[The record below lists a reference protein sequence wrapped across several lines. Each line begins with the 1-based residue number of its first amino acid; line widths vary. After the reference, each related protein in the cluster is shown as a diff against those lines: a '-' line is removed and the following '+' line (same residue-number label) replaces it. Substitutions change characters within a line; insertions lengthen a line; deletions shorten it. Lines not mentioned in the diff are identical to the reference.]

1 METVVF
7 ESRLL
12 PDGHLYCPEE
22 FVKNKN
28 IRFKVVVT
36 FEKIYPEATDRDIE
50 RTAIHDVSDEFLTD
64 EEVSYY
70 LNLKEL

>member
-22 FVKNKN
+22 FAKHQN
-28 IRFKVVVT
+28 IRFKVVVI
-36 FEKIYPEATDRDIE
+36 FENIYAEASDRDIE
-50 RTAIHDVSDEFLTD
+50 RTGVHEVSDEFLTD
-64 EEVSYY
+64 EEINYY

>member
-28 IRFKVVVT
+28 IRFKVVVI

-50 RTAIHDVSDEFLTD
+50 QAAIHDVSDESLSD
-64 EEVSYY
+64 EEINYY

>member
-12 PDGHLYCPEE
+12 PDGHLYCPKE
-22 FVKNKN
+22 FIKNKN

-36 FEKIYPEATDRDIE
+36 FEKTYPEATDHDIE
-50 RTAIHDVSDEFLTD
+50 RSTINDVSEEFLTD
-64 EEVSYY
+64 EEINYY
-70 LNLKEL
+70 IK

>member
-12 PDGHLYCPEE
+12 PDGHLYCPEK

-28 IRFKVVVT
+28 IRFKVVVI
-36 FEKIYPEATDRDIE
+36 FEKTYLEATDRDIE
-50 RTAIHDVSDEFLTD
+50 RTAVHDVSDEFLTD
-64 EEVSYY
+64 EEINYY